1 MTKNKTIREK
11 ASAYNI
17 RLWEIADKLG
27 IRDSEFSRLLRHE
40 LTEKDKE
47 RVLAAIDEIRKERLN
62 ESTENE
68 NR

>member
-1 MTKNKTIREK
+1 MDKNQTIKRAAGAEG
-11 ASAYNI
+11 I